1 MNNIPKC
8 ETPKHQQHAQLNER
22 SHIKA
27 APQTFC
33 QFTPD
38 EKQLTKVKARQH
50 SLGMVEQ
57 KKKKKKNYKSR
68 EKRKILNA
76 WKEDFRGGTHTHGPQ
91 KSAWHSQNCLKGVRQ
106 KGSEMWRECTKNNLN
121 INVKNK
127 NRKFEKDYRNVQKKI
142 ACSHVI
148 FILKMQ
154 LNIENVCNTFV
165 CQWSI
170 FPECAKSGKRDPP
183 HTHMHDKAE

>member
-1 MNNIPKC
+1 MRDPKAPTTRSTQWKVAHQSCPPNILPVYPRWKAINKSKSK
-8 ETPKHQQHAQLNER
+8 TAQPGYGW
-22 SHIKA
+22 A
-27 APQTFC
+27 
-33 QFTPD
+33 
-38 EKQLTKVKARQH
+38 
-50 SLGMVEQ
+50 

>member
-1 MNNIPKC
+1 M
-8 ETPKHQQHAQLNER
+8 
-22 SHIKA
+22 
-27 APQTFC
+27 
-33 QFTPD
+33 
-38 EKQLTKVKARQH
+38 
-50 SLGMVEQ
+50 
-57 KKKKKKNYKSR
+57 
-68 EKRKILNA
+68 
-76 WKEDFRGGTHTHGPQ
+76 
-91 KSAWHSQNCLKGVRQ
+91 
-106 KGSEMWRECTKNNLN
+106 
-121 INVKNK
+121 KNK